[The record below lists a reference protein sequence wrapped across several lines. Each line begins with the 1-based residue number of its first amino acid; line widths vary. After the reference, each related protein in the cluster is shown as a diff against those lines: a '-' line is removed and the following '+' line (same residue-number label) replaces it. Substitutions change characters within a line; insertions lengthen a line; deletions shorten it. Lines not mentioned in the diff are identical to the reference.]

1 MMNVYRR
8 VEAKVLKGDISGIDV
23 PYQMS
28 RVRSLIEDLRQQL
41 GHVKNENDR
50 RKIQETIKLKNDVLK
65 RLGELNKARLK
76 SIGAYTE
83 NGTSS
88 SSDENEQ
95 M

>member
-1 MMNVYRR
+1 MNVDRR

-65 RLGELNKARLK
+65 RLAELNKARLK

-88 SSDENEQ
+88 SNDENEP

>member
-1 MMNVYRR
+1 MMNVDRR

-41 GHVKNENDR
+41 GHVKNENER

-65 RLGELNKARLK
+65 RLAELNKARLK

-88 SSDENEQ
+88 SSDENEP